1 MKILFS
7 SFHNYLDGDSG
18 AALSTRESL
27 LTLAHKGNDVRTL
40 CLSCFD
46 SDYPQEVALSNSF
59 ARLGLAAEKVVANIL
74 VNNQNVQL
82 FAYRFDDSGI
92 KSTVLLL
99 PREFRRVAS
108 SHQLRIQSAIYL
120 NRLHK
125 ELESRPPDIYATYGG
140 YWAARPAA
148 RLAQKKGVKT
158 VFLLHN
164 LSYKNPSLFEYFDK
178 IVVPSRFAKNHYS
191 RKLGVD
197 AFVLTP
203 LISADRTLVK
213 SNSRRFLTFVNPS
226 TEKGLYFFTGIA
238 LALNRIRPDIPIQVV
253 ESRRKIDVFRR
264 IAKAKELNN
273 LFALPY
279 VNNPATF
286 LQETRILL
294 VPSLCEESF
303 GRVVVEAGMNGIP
316 ALCSDRGALPEVAD
330 VPSLILNI
338 PKRFTPTS
346 TFLPNENEIAPWITL
361 IIRLWDDASENI
373 RVGNELKQSV
383 SRYSEDVVAKE
394 TEMFFASI
402 AESNGKS
409 G

>member
-46 SDYPQEVALSNSF
+46 SEYPQEVALSNSF

-148 RLAQKKGVKT
+148 QLAQNKGVKT
-158 VFLLHN
+158 VFYSTTSVTKIPAFLNILT
-164 LSYKNPSLFEYFDK
+164 KSLFRPVLQK
-178 IVVPSRFAKNHYS
+178 I
-191 RKLGVD
+191 
-197 AFVLTP
+197 
-203 LISADRTLVK
+203 
-213 SNSRRFLTFVNPS
+213 
-226 TEKGLYFFTGIA
+226 
-238 LALNRIRPDIPIQVV
+238 
-253 ESRRKIDVFRR
+253 
-264 IAKAKELNN
+264 
-273 LFALPY
+273 
-279 VNNPATF
+279 
-286 LQETRILL
+286 
-294 VPSLCEESF
+294 
-303 GRVVVEAGMNGIP
+303 
-316 ALCSDRGALPEVAD
+316 
-330 VPSLILNI
+330 
-338 PKRFTPTS
+338 
-346 TFLPNENEIAPWITL
+346 
-361 IIRLWDDASENI
+361 IIRENWASTP
-373 RVGNELKQSV
+373 S
-383 SRYSEDVVAKE
+383 S
-394 TEMFFASI
+394 
-402 AESNGKS
+402 
-409 G
+409 